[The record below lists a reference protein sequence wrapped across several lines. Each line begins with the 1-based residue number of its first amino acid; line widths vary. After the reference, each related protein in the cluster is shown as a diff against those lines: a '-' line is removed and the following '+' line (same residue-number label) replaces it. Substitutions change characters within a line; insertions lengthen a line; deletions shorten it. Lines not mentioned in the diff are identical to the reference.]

1 MPRLSD
7 EQWSELVKKMKEG
20 NSIASLAREY
30 NITSNNIYKRLNKQ
44 ADSKQEIL
52 QLNKLK
58 KENEDLKKII
68 GRLTLELDKEKKL
81 L

>member
-30 NITSNNIYKRLNKQ
+30 NITINNIYKRLNKQ

>member
-20 NSIASLAREY
+20 NSIASLASEY
-30 NITSNNIYKRLNKQ
+30 NITINNIYKRLNKQ

>member
-7 EQWSELVKKMKEG
+7 EQCSELVKKMKEG

>member
-30 NITSNNIYKRLNKQ
+30 NITINNIYKRLNKQ

-81 L
+81 I